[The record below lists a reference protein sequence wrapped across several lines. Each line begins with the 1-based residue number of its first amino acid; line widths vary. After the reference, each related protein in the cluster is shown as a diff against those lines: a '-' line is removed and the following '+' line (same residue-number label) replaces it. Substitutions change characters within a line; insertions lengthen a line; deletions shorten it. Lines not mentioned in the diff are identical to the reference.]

1 MILGIWSAV
10 SLFQYMSYIFFTAFN
25 VRINP
30 SLYLTLI
37 ARLLNYCYLTLT
49 CCLMLQLFYNLP
61 NHHRAPIRRQRTRTL
76 LDKIV
81 KEKPFDNHIRAI
93 QVAPRGGLIIFAT
106 LALRSAN
113 RTFVDCW
120 NFCFS
125 NLLKVF
131 FP

>member
-1 MILGIWSAV
+1 MRHLRNWT
-10 SLFQYMSYIFFTAFN
+10 SLN
-25 VRINP
+25 
-30 SLYLTLI
+30 
-37 ARLLNYCYLTLT
+37 
-49 CCLMLQLFYNLP
+49 
-61 NHHRAPIRRQRTRTL
+61 
-76 LDKIV
+76 KIV

-125 NLLKVF
+125 NFLIVTSFIVSKVF